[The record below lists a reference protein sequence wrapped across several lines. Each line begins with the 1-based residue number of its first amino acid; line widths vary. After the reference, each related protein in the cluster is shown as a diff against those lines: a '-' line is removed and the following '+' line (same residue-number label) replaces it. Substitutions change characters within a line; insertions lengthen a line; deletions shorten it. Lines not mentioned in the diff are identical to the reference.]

1 MFAVINYYT
10 TPPIYGFTKMN
21 GPINSETNISVWQ
34 LCANIH
40 YWREEFNQFTF
51 ICVCSLGQLSAANNV
66 NNSHKCSSD
75 LWKKKWLSQFQMKI
89 YKFIAKVNLIM
100 LFELGTDKSNK
111 KPNTMKSCKTGLPAN
126 FTHNHQKTHLI
137 YSQVFFFCVRFVLF
151 QSIRKS
157 WWYFI
162 VFYRKSFMAFKM
174 AVWYFVLV
182 LLELWRYSSSWGIL
196 FHRFSRKMVCGY
208 NCGKTCILNIISKM
222 CGRERI
228 FSHWFFSYNNDNNWK
243 FI

>member
-1 MFAVINYYT
+1 MTEFKLEFLLHATKVRFQVRHRLQHFSVKMKWLRACKNKKLLILLRSRCLSARYSNEMWRKMWQNYPMLAIINYYT
-10 TPPIYGFTKMN
+10 KPPIHGFTKMN

-75 LWKKKWLSQFQMKI
+75 QWERKKWLSQFQMKI

-137 YSQVFFFCVRFVLF
+137 YSQVFFFLCAFC
-151 QSIRKS
+151 
-157 WWYFI
+157 FI
-162 VFYRKSFMAFKM
+162 PIYTKE
-174 AVWYFVLV
+174 LV
-182 LLELWRYSSSWGIL
+182 IFHSLL
-196 FHRFSRKMVCGY
+196 
-208 NCGKTCILNIISKM
+208 
-222 CGRERI
+222 
-228 FSHWFFSYNNDNNWK
+228 
-243 FI
+243 